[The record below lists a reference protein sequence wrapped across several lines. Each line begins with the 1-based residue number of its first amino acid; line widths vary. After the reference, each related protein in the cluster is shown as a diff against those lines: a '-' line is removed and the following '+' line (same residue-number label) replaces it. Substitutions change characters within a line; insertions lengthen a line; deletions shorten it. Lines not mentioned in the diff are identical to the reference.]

1 MTFQIHLSNLIS
13 ILGSKFYNLD
23 TTTSITISS
32 LVISILSLIE
42 LEFVKSYI
50 YPYSFFLLIF
60 PIYYY
65 YNRKGLFSN
74 SHYKLNVYNTDL
86 LSDVLWYMKEYPH
99 FFDKNYDIE
108 FGNVEY
114 IRVQEW
120 FETPE
125 YVPKDGTKINIQDS
139 LFCITGFIN
148 VFVVNYIYSYDKEN
162 HPLKRDRIYFEF
174 NISRDKTL
182 ANNYITFITKHRK
195 EKTSSI
201 TLYGVKYFPIKDEE
215 WPVYI
220 SRIELY
226 EGKPVSKEEGY
237 KKYLASYFSP
247 IKNEIWKRVE
257 KIHYNPQSIIDAGQ
271 IPNFNI
277 LAYGPPGS
285 GKSTFAYRLA
295 MTLNRHL
302 ISIDLSTCCDLPL
315 HVVYSLFCQPY
326 YGNRFNSTEPKKCII
341 ILEEFD
347 RAIFTLNQKQKK
359 RDMMFCLPWMNN
371 QKIEKGEKENE
382 KDEEKEEGR
391 IKNFDLGD
399 LLELLQGPIPNSG
412 GIIVATTNHYEKIK
426 EILPALFR
434 PGRLTPIKF
443 DYLNWD
449 SLQELSLF
457 YFQKE
462 LTIPKIDCIN
472 IPTSKLIDLAMNNDF
487 ETFQKELKILSSN
500 NLG

>member
-1 MTFQIHLSNLIS
+1 MKKNLT
-13 ILGSKFYNLD
+13 YND
-23 TTTSITISS
+23 
-32 LVISILSLIE
+32 
-42 LEFVKSYI
+42 
-50 YPYSFFLLIF
+50 
-60 PIYYY
+60 
-65 YNRKGLFSN
+65 
-74 SHYKLNVYNTDL
+74 
-86 LSDVLWYMKEYPH
+86 
-99 FFDKNYDIE
+99 
-108 FGNVEY
+108 
-114 IRVQEW
+114 
-120 FETPE
+120 
-125 YVPKDGTKINIQDS
+125 
-139 LFCITGFIN
+139 
-148 VFVVNYIYSYDKEN
+148 
-162 HPLKRDRIYFEF
+162 
-174 NISRDKTL
+174 
-182 ANNYITFITKHRK
+182 ITKMR
-195 EKTSSI
+195 EFMKT
-201 TLYGVKYFPIKDEE
+201 
-215 WPVYI
+215 
-220 SRIELY
+220 
-226 EGKPVSKEEGY
+226 EEGY

-371 QKIEKGEKENE
+371 QKVEKENE
-382 KDEEKEEGR
+382 KAEEKEEGR